1 MRKRFITVLLALN
14 LIYVP
19 FVEFYIHILL
29 LFRFINSQ
37 GSLFTGLTSHYVA
50 PLKMK
55 W

>member
-1 MRKRFITVLLALN
+1 MVLLALN
-14 LIYVP
+14 LIYMP
-19 FVEFYIHILL
+19 FVEFYIRILL

-37 GSLFTGLTSHYVA
+37 GWLFTGLTSHYVA